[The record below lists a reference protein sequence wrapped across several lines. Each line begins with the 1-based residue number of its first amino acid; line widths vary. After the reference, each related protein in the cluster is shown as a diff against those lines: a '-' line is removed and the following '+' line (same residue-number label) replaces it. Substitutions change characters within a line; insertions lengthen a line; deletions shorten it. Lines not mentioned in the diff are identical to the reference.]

1 MLFMVPCTFIFR
13 SFVFPKVILFSSA
26 AFDDPSQLF
35 GLAPSTL
42 RIPGRFPCS
51 KSGGVLARDGNS
63 LVHEKKFTYGDS
75 IWMNLVIQVHTL
87 YRDIFVLSDSRGEGW
102 NHHAPYRCGKE
113 IGGLKD
119 V

>member
-1 MLFMVPCTFIFR
+1 
-13 SFVFPKVILFSSA
+13 
-26 AFDDPSQLF
+26 
-35 GLAPSTL
+35 
-42 RIPGRFPCS
+42 
-51 KSGGVLARDGNS
+51 
-63 LVHEKKFTYGDS
+63 
-75 IWMNLVIQVHTL
+75 MNLVIQVHTL